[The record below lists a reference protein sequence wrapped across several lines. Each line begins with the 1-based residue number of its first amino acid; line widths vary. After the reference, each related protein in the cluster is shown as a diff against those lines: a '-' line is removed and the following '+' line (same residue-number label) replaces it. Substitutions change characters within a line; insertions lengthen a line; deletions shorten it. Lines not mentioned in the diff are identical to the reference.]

1 MLIIIIIIFTLLLHQ
16 QTRHMKIRTET
27 QNNHVH
33 TLFSFAFCRVSSSL
47 STTVN
52 LLILSSSTG
61 VVFSDDY
68 KSTKKSLDTKIR
80 WVAKKN
86 GSISCLGFPI
96 HSTFLGVSI
105 PISKN
110 KAASKDS
117 FAILL
122 KPTTTTGGGRGGRY
136 KPCSIDSTPAGRGSG
151 PLRPISAMELQAEQV
166 INAFRLLISLTEKER
181 KTVF

>member
-1 MLIIIIIIFTLLLHQ
+1 MLITIIIIFTLLLHQ

-33 TLFSFAFCRVSSSL
+33 TLFSLAFCRVSSSL

-117 FAILL
+117 FAIFL
-122 KPTTTTGGGRGGRY
+122 KPTATTGGGDVTNPVPLTLLLQGEEVVHYVQSQRWSY
-136 KPCSIDSTPAGRGSG
+136 KLSK
-151 PLRPISAMELQAEQV
+151 
-166 INAFRLLISLTEKER
+166 LLMH
-181 KTVF
+181 FDCW